1 MSLAPLP
8 LVVLLGMLQF
18 VFGGYFFIAMIQ
30 KKVAVASSRKGFLT
44 ALCVTYVP
52 FTYLMLL
59 MSFNLIDQIN
69 ELNFISFDGLRKI
82 LQFSFVLMAI
92 FSSMHFLIIWRSGS
106 QKILSSLKLRIAINN
121 ILIAISISI
130 LFIIFLS
137 FQTTILGLVL
147 LVLHSAITGFMLGGA
162 NTAMTWGHWYLV
174 TPSLPKE
181 PLVFLTG
188 FLIKVIFAS
197 FLFFILMMIL
207 QYEVLS
213 LAKNNSLNYINN
225 PALWLRFL
233 VGIGLTFPLVYFAF
247 KASQINGMMTATG
260 LLYLSLGAILAGA
273 FLSNALLFEI
283 GIPT

>member
-59 MSFNLIDQIN
+59 MSFNLIDQID
-69 ELNFISFDGLRKI
+69 ELNFISFDGLRMI

-106 QKILSSLKLRIAINN
+106 QKIFSSLKLRIAINN

-213 LAKNNSLNYINN
+213 LAKINSLNYINN

>member
-1 MSLAPLP
+1 
-8 LVVLLGMLQF
+8 
-18 VFGGYFFIAMIQ
+18 
-30 KKVAVASSRKGFLT
+30 
-44 ALCVTYVP
+44 
-52 FTYLMLL
+52 
-59 MSFNLIDQIN
+59 
-69 ELNFISFDGLRKI
+69 
-82 LQFSFVLMAI
+82 
-92 FSSMHFLIIWRSGS
+92 
-106 QKILSSLKLRIAINN
+106 
-121 ILIAISISI
+121 
-130 LFIIFLS
+130 
-137 FQTTILGLVL
+137 
-147 LVLHSAITGFMLGGA
+147 MLGGA

-188 FLIKVIFAS
+188 FLMKVIFVG

-207 QYEVLS
+207 QYEVLA
-213 LAKNNSLNYINN
+213 LTKINTLNNINN

>member
-30 KKVAVASSRKGFLT
+30 KKVVVASSRKGFLT

-130 LFIIFLS
+130 KLLAYMRLS
-137 FQTTILGLVL
+137 Q
-147 LVLHSAITGFMLGGA
+147 
-162 NTAMTWGHWYLV
+162 
-174 TPSLPKE
+174 
-181 PLVFLTG
+181 
-188 FLIKVIFAS
+188 
-197 FLFFILMMIL
+197 ILMI
-207 QYEVLS
+207 
-213 LAKNNSLNYINN
+213 YIYHLD
-225 PALWLRFL
+225 AM
-233 VGIGLTFPLVYFAF
+233 PLIY
-247 KASQINGMMTATG
+247 
-260 LLYLSLGAILAGA
+260 
-273 FLSNALLFEI
+273 
-283 GIPT
+283 

>member
-59 MSFNLIDQIN
+59 MSFNLIDQID

-213 LAKNNSLNYINN
+213 LAKINSLNYINN

>member
-18 VFGGYFFIAMIQ
+18 VFGGYVFIAMIQ
-30 KKVAVASSRKGFLT
+30 KKLAIASSRKGFLT

-52 FTYLMLL
+52 FTYLMLF
-59 MSFNLIDQIN
+59 MSFNIINQIN
-69 ELNFISFDGLRKI
+69 ELDFISFDGLHTI
-82 LQFSFVLMAI
+82 LQFSFVLMVL
-92 FSSMHFLIIWRSGS
+92 FSSLHFLTVWRSGAKS
-106 QKILSSLKLRIAINN
+106 ILSSLRLRIAINN
-121 ILIAISISI
+121 ILIALSTAI
-130 LFIIFLS
+130 LFLIFLS
-137 FQTTILGLVL
+137 FQTTILGLAL
-147 LVLHSAITGFMLGGA
+147 LVLHSVITGLMLGGA

-207 QYEVLS
+207 QYEVLL

>member
-1 MSLAPLP
+1 MSLEPLP

-18 VFGGYFFIAMIQ
+18 VFGGYVFIAMIQ
-30 KKVAVASSRKGFLT
+30 KELVVASSRKGFVT

-52 FTYLMLL
+52 FTYLMLF
-59 MSFNLIDQIN
+59 MSFSIVDQIDQ
-69 ELNFISFDGLRKI
+69 LYFISFGGSRTI
-82 LQFSFVLMAI
+82 LQFSFVLMVL
-92 FSSMHFLIIWRSGS
+92 FSSMHFLTVWRAGS
-106 QKILSSLKLRIAINN
+106 KKILSSLKLRIAINN
-121 ILIAISISI
+121 LLIALSIAI

-137 FQTTILGLVL
+137 FKTTILGLVF
-147 LVLHSAITGFMLGGA
+147 LVLHSVIAGLMLGGA
-162 NTAMTWGHWYLV
+162 NTAMTRGHWYLV

-188 FLIKVIFAS
+188 LLMKVIFVS
-197 FLFFILMMIL
+197 FLFFILMMVF

-213 LAKNNSLNYINN
+213 LTKNNALNYINN

-247 KASQINGMMTATG
+247 KAAQINGMMTATG
-260 LLYLSLGAILAGA
+260 LLYLALGAILAGA

>member
-59 MSFNLIDQIN
+59 MSFNLIDQID

-147 LVLHSAITGFMLGGA
+147 LVLHSTITGFMLGGA

>member
-147 LVLHSAITGFMLGGA
+147 LVLHSTITGFMLGGA

-213 LAKNNSLNYINN
+213 LAKINSLNYINN

>member
-1 MSLAPLP
+1 MSLEPLP

-18 VFGGYFFIAMIQ
+18 VFGGYVFIALIQ
-30 KKVAVASSRKGFLT
+30 KKLTVASSRKGFVT

-52 FTYLMLL
+52 FTYLMLF
-59 MSFNLIDQIN
+59 MSFNIIDQIGG
-69 ELNFISFDGLRKI
+69 LDFISINGLRAI
-82 LQFSFVLMAI
+82 LQFSFILLVI
-92 FSSMHFLIIWRSGS
+92 FSSMHFLIVWRSGS
-106 QKILSSLKLRIAINN
+106 KKIFSSLKLRIAINN
-121 ILIAISISI
+121 ILIVLSIVI

-137 FQTTILGLVL
+137 FKTTILGLLL
-147 LVLHSAITGFMLGGA
+147 LVLHSAITGLMLGGA

-188 FLIKVIFAS
+188 FLIKVIFVS
-197 FLFFILMMIL
+197 FLFFILMMIF

-213 LAKNNSLNYINN
+213 LTKINALNYINN

-260 LLYLSLGAILAGA
+260 LLYLALGAILAGA

-283 GIPT
+283 GVPT